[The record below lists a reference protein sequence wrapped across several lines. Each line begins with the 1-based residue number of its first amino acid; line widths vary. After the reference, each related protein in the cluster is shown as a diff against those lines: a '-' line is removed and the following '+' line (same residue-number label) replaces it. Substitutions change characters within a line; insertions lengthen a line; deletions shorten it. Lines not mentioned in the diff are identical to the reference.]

1 MISKN
6 MYKVLKNIP
15 HAPATTNYKKLNKM
29 NIINNCLLAT
39 VLDEAENYHYIS
51 FNVDLKIRNGN
62 EVKYYDFSL
71 IEAGQ
76 VAIEEYKSQKSSS
89 KKATL
94 AIIISALSF
103 IASAVAIV
111 LSICDVQ

>member
-6 MYKVLKNIP
+6 MYKVLKKIP
-15 HAPATTNYKKLNKM
+15 HAPSTTNYKKLIKE
-29 NIINNCLLAT
+29 NIIDSCLLAT
-39 VLDEAENYHYIS
+39 ILKEAENYHYIS
-51 FNVDLKIRNGN
+51 FNVDLIIRNGI

-89 KKATL
+89 RKSTWAL
-94 AIIISALSF
+94 IIAGLSF
-103 IASAVAIV
+103 IASVIAII
-111 LSICDVQ
+111 LSI